1 MRHHR
6 GFRSAPALLTALWS
20 LVGAVTAQATED
32 VGLREACTAKNLS
45 SDACRFY
52 VAGFLDGALLTDT
65 AIIRSLTTDGDADTS
80 DFLARAYQTRVGHLR
95 GGAPATALAEFCLP
109 PELTIDDAARE
120 VLPLLRTDPDTTLQ
134 EAVYAAVKTRF
145 PCQSP

>member
-1 MRHHR
+1 MRY
-6 GFRSAPALLTALWS
+6 RSNSRPALALLTALC
-20 LVGAVTAQATED
+20 LVSALPALATED
-32 VGLREACTAKNLS
+32 DGLRQACAAKNLS
-45 SDACRFY
+45 SEACRFY

-65 AIIRSLTTDGDADTS
+65 AIVRSLTTDDDADTS

-120 VLPLLRTDPDTTLQ
+120 VLPMLSTDAGTTLQ
-134 EAVYAAVKTRF
+134 EAVYAAVKIRF
-145 PCQSP
+145 PCPAQ